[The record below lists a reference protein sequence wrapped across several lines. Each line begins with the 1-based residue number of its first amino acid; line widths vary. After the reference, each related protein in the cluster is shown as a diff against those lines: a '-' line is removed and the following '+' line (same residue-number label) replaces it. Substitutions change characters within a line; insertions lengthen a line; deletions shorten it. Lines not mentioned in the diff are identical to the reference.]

1 MLQERNKNFNMILS
15 EGRKSIHFISHCKNF
30 WKYKVSLKQ
39 KIYMRH
45 DCVEK
50 NTIKPHLKFE
60 WKFHKYLDFFFFF
73 NDIYPRWYSV
83 KESVCHCRNIR
94 RHGFSPQV
102 RKIPWSRKWQSTTV
116 FLPGKFHGQRS
127 LAGCSSW
134 GHKDSDATE

>member
-1 MLQERNKNFNMILS
+1 MLQERTKNFNMILL

-30 WKYKVSLKQ
+30 FKYKASLKQ

-50 NTIKPHLKFE
+50 NTIKPHSKFK
-60 WKFHKYLDFFFFF
+60 WKFHKYLDFFFLTFTPDGAVL
-73 NDIYPRWYSV
+73 NNLSAIAGISGDI
-83 KESVCHCRNIR
+83 
-94 RHGFSPQV
+94 PQV

-127 LAGCSSW
+127 LTGCSSW
-134 GHKDSDATE
+134 GHKDSDPTE